1 MNNPLNSFLIENF
14 WNYGN
19 PIFCRA
25 CYKTLILIFWK
36 PIYRVNSHVGGIRYC
51 VRWRVVTVKTI
62 SFNLSYSDLI
72 LKFNQEWPWR
82 SFIRNFTAEL
92 TLRYLFCLTKGISA
106 IILNFRSINA
116 HFNQKKKFLVINQK
130 NKLLALFYK
139 IYKIESLQ
147 YFTFIIIHK
156 HKQFMFKHSFELW
169 SSFFARN
176 RSRTLIFFE
185 QQKEY
190 VT

>member
-116 HFNQKKKFLVINQK
+116 HFNQKKNSLLLIKKINYLPYFIKYIRLKVCNILHLLSYTNINNLCLNIHLNYDQVFLPEIDQ
-130 NKLLALFYK
+130 
-139 IYKIESLQ
+139 E
-147 YFTFIIIHK
+147 H
-156 HKQFMFKHSFELW
+156 
-169 SSFFARN
+169 
-176 RSRTLIFFE
+176 
-185 QQKEY
+185 
-190 VT
+190 